1 MSKPMGHV
9 GITLFGLYFIVLS
22 IFSAYVI
29 IKVWPD
35 PAAAAEAAELPAIK
49 LLPFLPPLELGIEV
63 RLSLIAALA
72 GALGAF
78 VHAATSFS
86 SYVGNRELKRSWG
99 WWYGLRPFIGMV
111 MGVLFYFFIR
121 GGILGPQATGNQISA
136 YGVAALAG
144 LAGLFSKQAVDKL
157 KDVFE
162 HIFPTAEDTKRGDKL
177 SD

>member
-99 WWYGLRPFIGMV
+99 WWYGLRPRPSPA
-111 MGVLFYFFIR
+111 R
-121 GGILGPQATGNQISA
+121 GRGSDPEVPKLQ
-136 YGVAALAG
+136 G
-144 LAGLFSKQAVDKL
+144 LTPNRQGCKV
-157 KDVFE
+157 
-162 HIFPTAEDTKRGDKL
+162 
-177 SD
+177 